1 MVIHIKRQILTEQGG
16 KTKDTKNNNK
26 FFLPALVSR
35 TLPIQY
41 YKGYPQLKIKMCVS
55 FLHYFC
61 RPKTNRTVK
70 CRLFKE
76 SGTKVRQL

>member
-26 FFLPALVSR
+26 FFLFFFLSR

-55 FLHYFC
+55 FFA
-61 RPKTNRTVK
+61 
-70 CRLFKE
+70 LFLPSKKLIE
-76 SGTKVRQL
+76 Q

>member
-1 MVIHIKRQILTEQGG
+1 VVIHIKRQILTEQGG
-16 KTKDTKNNNK
+16 KTKETKNNNK

-55 FLHYFC
+55 FFA
-61 RPKTNRTVK
+61 
-70 CRLFKE
+70 LFLPSKKLIE
-76 SGTKVRQL
+76 Q